1 LFFNI
6 DFDNLI
12 NNPNFNDSEKKE
24 IIQILQEKNYNQK
37 QFDTF
42 LGSDI
47 EVHINTDNLDIG
59 SILHLE
65 RDLTNKFNLYKIDL
79 KYGNSIIGSLPINY
93 SKALAIEMDLN
104 NVKLIAEV
112 KEIDS
117 WNTSIILKKMN

>member
-1 LFFNI
+1 
-6 DFDNLI
+6 
-12 NNPNFNDSEKKE
+12 
-24 IIQILQEKNYNQK
+24 
-37 QFDTF
+37 
-42 LGSDI
+42 
-47 EVHINTDNLDIG
+47 
-59 SILHLE
+59 
-65 RDLTNKFNLYKIDL
+65 LYKIDL